1 MAKKNY
7 NLLIGVAALVAV
19 VLIVAIVGYIVSR
32 PKDVVIQGEA
42 EATEYRVSGKVPGRI
57 EEFRA
62 DEGEYVRKG
71 DTLVILD
78 SPEIRSKIAEANAA
92 RAAAVAQRNKAYNGA
107 QKEQITGAYE
117 MWQKALVGEDVM
129 RKSYERIR
137 TLHDQKVVSDQKYDE
152 VEAQY
157 KAAVATSA
165 AAKSQYDLAVKGAR
179 QEDKDAAVA
188 LVERANAAVEL
199 VNAYL
204 DEINL
209 TSPANGII
217 SDRYPKVGELVGQ
230 GSPIMTI
237 QDLDDMWFTFNIR
250 EDRLHS
256 LKSGDKVQ
264 LTVPALDNR
273 KVTATVYYIAV
284 RESYATW
291 RATKEIGEFDTK
303 TFEVRARPDGRVD
316 GLRPGMSV
324 IMSCGS
330 ASWTWTRLP
339 LPGISASS
347 WMRHSSDRPCRSK
360 ASPRRGGRWKRGA
373 SRPSSSSRNVSTRIS
388 RRTGARRWACM
399 STR

>member
-1 MAKKNY
+1 M
-7 NLLIGVAALVAV
+7 
-19 VLIVAIVGYIVSR
+19 
-32 PKDVVIQGEA
+32 
-42 EATEYRVSGKVPGRI
+42 
-57 EEFRA
+57 
-62 DEGEYVRKG
+62 
-71 DTLVILD
+71 
-78 SPEIRSKIAEANAA
+78 
-92 RAAAVAQRNKAYNGA
+92 
-107 QKEQITGAYE
+107 
-117 MWQKALVGEDVM
+117 
-129 RKSYERIR
+129 
-137 TLHDQKVVSDQKYDE
+137 
-152 VEAQY
+152 
-157 KAAVATSA
+157 
-165 AAKSQYDLAVKGAR
+165 
-179 QEDKDAAVA
+179 
-188 LVERANAAVEL
+188 ERANAAVEL

-324 IMSCGS
+324 IMS
-330 ASWTWTRLP
+330 T
-339 LPGISASS
+339 
-347 WMRHSSDRPCRSK
+347 K
-360 ASPRRGGRWKRGA
+360 
-373 SRPSSSSRNVSTRIS
+373 
-388 RRTGARRWACM
+388 
-399 STR
+399 

>member
-217 SDRYPKVGELVGQ
+217 SDRYPKVGDLVGQ

-324 IMSCGS
+324 IMS
-330 ASWTWTRLP
+330 T
-339 LPGISASS
+339 
-347 WMRHSSDRPCRSK
+347 K
-360 ASPRRGGRWKRGA
+360 
-373 SRPSSSSRNVSTRIS
+373 
-388 RRTGARRWACM
+388 
-399 STR
+399 